1 MTGSWPFEDPSN
13 LAVITLKRILDA
25 EQPIRYVS
33 HDLDHGGWQFLD
45 GGDVDN
51 EDALVVGL
59 GTIVRFDA
67 TVGELADLP
76 LGWYAWRSA
85 VGEPWQR
92 RER

>member
-1 MTGSWPFEDPSN
+1 MTSSWPFEDPPN

-33 HDLDHGGWQFLD
+33 HDLDDGGWQFLD
-45 GGDVDN
+45 GGDVDD
-51 EDALVVGL
+51 EDAMVVGL
-59 GTIVRFDA
+59 GTILRFDA

-85 VGEPWQR
+85 VGEQWQR
-92 RER
+92 LKR